1 MVNVIALVS
10 VQVLDVCLHLPHGFI
25 KTAQSSQAVAQVF
38 FPMVLANVGV
48 FWHLHFLGCYSAQLG
63 RLRARLELQ
72 LVNDPVLSRI
82 TPGFRCRIC
91 RLLRTRPQDMWG
103 HLRSC
108 HTRPLAFASGEAGFE
123 PQRVFRPARSW
134 GTQALAAAGAPGV
147 LANMRHRLDAL
158 GLRQPGAQPQP
169 LEALLAM
176 ARIGAELAQHL
187 VGWRNDGAQL
197 GAVRSGWLEPKEWLA
212 AIFAV
217 LPAAVALAMHCV
229 LAFVCLGTCCLFSKK
244 QSQPPS
250 TQEVA
255 VS

>member
-1 MVNVIALVS
+1 M
-10 VQVLDVCLHLPHGFI
+10 
-25 KTAQSSQAVAQVF
+25 
-38 FPMVLANVGV
+38 
-48 FWHLHFLGCYSAQLG
+48 
-63 RLRARLELQ
+63 
-72 LVNDPVLSRI
+72 
-82 TPGFRCRIC
+82 
-91 RLLRTRPQDMWG
+91 
-103 HLRSC
+103 
-108 HTRPLAFASGEAGFE
+108 
-123 PQRVFRPARSW
+123 FRPARSW